1 MPRIKEV
8 EFWSFLDAL
17 RRAADSGNKVE
28 PIDKDAW
35 RDYLKTHR
43 MSEPMMEEFAKAR
56 FMTFSKV
63 IIQADPE
70 WDGLYMYSVD
80 DEGAIK
86 WDP

>member
-17 RRAADSGNKVE
+17 QRASDSGQKIE
-28 PIDKDAW
+28 PLDKDAW
-35 RDYLKTHR
+35 KTYLKEKR
-43 MSEPMMEEFAKAR
+43 MSEPMMEEFAKSR

-63 IIQADPE
+63 IIEDDSE
-70 WDGLYMYSVD
+70 WSGFYMYSVD
-80 DEGAIK
+80 DEGALK

>member
-8 EFWSFLDAL
+8 EFWSFMEAL
-17 RRAADSGNKVE
+17 RRAGDNGHKIE

-35 RDYLKTHR
+35 KQYLKAHR

-56 FMTFSKV
+56 FMSFKKV
-63 IIQADPE
+63 VIEDDSD
-70 WDGLYMYSVD
+70 WVGLYMYSVD

-86 WDP
+86 WEA

>member
-17 RRAADSGNKVE
+17 QRASDSGQKIE
-28 PIDKDAW
+28 PLDKDAW
-35 RDYLKTHR
+35 KAYLKANR

-56 FMTFSKV
+56 FMTFDKV
-63 IIQADPE
+63 IIEDDSD
-70 WDGLYMYSVD
+70 WMGLYMYSVD
-80 DEGAIK
+80 DEGALK